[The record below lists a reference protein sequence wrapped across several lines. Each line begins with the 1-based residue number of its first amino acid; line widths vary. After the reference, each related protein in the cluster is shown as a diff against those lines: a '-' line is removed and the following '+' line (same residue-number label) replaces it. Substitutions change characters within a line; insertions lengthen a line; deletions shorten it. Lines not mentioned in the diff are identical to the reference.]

1 MTGSLQFK
9 HGKYFAVIN
18 FTENG
23 KRKQKWINTNIG
35 KDGRKKKLVSF

>member
-9 HGKYFAVIN
+9 HGKYFVVIN

-35 KDGRKKKLVSF
+35 KDGRKRS